1 MFNIEYLLTEFR
13 FRLKTIV
20 ELLYLDVFLRKNI

>member
-1 MFNIEYLLTEFR
+1 MFKKEYLLTEIR

-20 ELLYLDVFLRKNI
+20 ELLYLDVFLIKKI

>member
-1 MFNIEYLLTEFR
+1 MFNIEYLLTEIR

-20 ELLYLDVFLRKNI
+20 ELLYLDVFLRKKI